1 MITGTLGR
9 AAGVHL
15 GAVRA
20 QVGMGVLESGDGTMT
35 EAACDCH
42 QRVEIVQLEEPL
54 GREGDAEVVGTTRR
68 TGKLGVQVTASPQL
82 R

>member
-9 AAGVHL
+9 AVGVHL

-35 EAACDCH
+35 EAAGDCH
-42 QRVEIVQLEEPL
+42 QRVEILQLEELL
-54 GREGDAEVVGTTRR
+54 GREGDAEVVGTTWR